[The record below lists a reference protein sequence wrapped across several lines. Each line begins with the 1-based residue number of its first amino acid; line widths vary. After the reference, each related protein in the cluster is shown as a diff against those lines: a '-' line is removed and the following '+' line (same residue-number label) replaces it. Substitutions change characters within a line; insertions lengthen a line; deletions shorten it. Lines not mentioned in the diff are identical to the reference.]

1 MTPSEISRLIYLLG
15 GILLGLALIVAVLT
29 VIRRRLEKR
38 VRELVAQNRDSLVG
52 KRALVVSAI
61 RPSKMGNIRP
71 LGTPVEET
79 DRAADPQKDECIHDI
94 VYPAISD
101 EIISKGCVVRVT
113 GGDSNRYIVRA
124 L

>member
-1 MTPSEISRLIYLLG
+1 MTPSEISRFIYLLG
-15 GILLGLALIVAVLT
+15 GILMGLALIVIVLI
-29 VIRRRLEKR
+29 VIRRKLEKR
-38 VRELVAQNRDSLVG
+38 VLELVAQNSDSLVG

-71 LGTPVEET
+71 LGTQDEET
-79 DRAADPQKDECIHDI
+79 DRAADPHKDEYILDI

-101 EIISKGCVVRVT
+101 EIISKGRVVRVT